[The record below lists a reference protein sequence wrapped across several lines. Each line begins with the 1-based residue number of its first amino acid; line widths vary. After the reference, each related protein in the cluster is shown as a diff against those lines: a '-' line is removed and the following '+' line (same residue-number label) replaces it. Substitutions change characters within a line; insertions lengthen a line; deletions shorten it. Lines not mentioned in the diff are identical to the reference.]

1 MNFAPVAD
9 VSATDSRSYGG
20 NASQVSKFVDAAAY
34 GYEAAHIMYGLKHF
48 PGIGRSAIDSHE
60 ASSVIT
66 TSKSELFQSDFNP
79 FYKNHGLSRYDQIR
93 YSRFA
98 PGLHGI

>member
-1 MNFAPVAD
+1 MWVRPIPVHTA
-9 VSATDSRSYGG
+9 A

-48 PGIGRSAIDSHE
+48 PGIGRSAVDSHE

-66 TSKSELFQSDFNP
+66 TSKSELS
-79 FYKNHGLSRYDQIR
+79 KVI
-93 YSRFA
+93 
-98 PGLHGI
+98 